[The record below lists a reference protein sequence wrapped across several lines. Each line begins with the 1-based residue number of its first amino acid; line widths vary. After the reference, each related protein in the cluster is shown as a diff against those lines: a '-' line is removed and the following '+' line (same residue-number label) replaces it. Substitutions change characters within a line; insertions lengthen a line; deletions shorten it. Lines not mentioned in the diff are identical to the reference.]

1 MIMSLEMLALMIE
14 GERIDELE
22 QIEKIYISYAGVMN
36 LQSSL
41 WQMGDWLVHST
52 NLSFFLK
59 LENRTLKVL
68 IFDED
73 INEKVF
79 MIAQIDQFLITQ
91 IVQK

>member
-41 WQMGDWLVHST
+41 WQMGD
-52 NLSFFLK
+52 
-59 LENRTLKVL
+59 
-68 IFDED
+68 
-73 INEKVF
+73 
-79 MIAQIDQFLITQ
+79 
-91 IVQK
+91 